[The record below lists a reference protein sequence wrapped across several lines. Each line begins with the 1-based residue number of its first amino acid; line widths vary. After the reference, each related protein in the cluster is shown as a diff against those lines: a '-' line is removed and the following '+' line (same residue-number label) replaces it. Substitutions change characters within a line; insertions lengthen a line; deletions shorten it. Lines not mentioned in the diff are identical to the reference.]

1 MKHQIM
7 IVVVFEVMLLQFRV
21 TYWTWSH
28 YFALSDDLVIRVVW
42 MIIIVTIIILIAS
55 LESVMLFIF
64 FSFCFVSGSPSD
76 ILLYQMQLA
85 FSELMHLICF
95 IMIVIS
101 TSAPTGAAAAVLLPV
116 TALCGVISVRVSR
129 WVYGTQR
136 CRLHY
141 GWHSSLISPLTD
153 DDDQHTAHHR
163 R

>member
-1 MKHQIM
+1 
-7 IVVVFEVMLLQFRV
+7 
-21 TYWTWSH
+21 
-28 YFALSDDLVIRVVW
+28 

-55 LESVMLFIF
+55 LESVLLFTF
-64 FSFCFVSGSPSD
+64 FPFCFVSGSAGD
-76 ILLYQMQLA
+76 VLLYQMQLA

-141 GWHSSLISPLTD
+141 G
-153 DDDQHTAHHR
+153 
-163 R
+163 